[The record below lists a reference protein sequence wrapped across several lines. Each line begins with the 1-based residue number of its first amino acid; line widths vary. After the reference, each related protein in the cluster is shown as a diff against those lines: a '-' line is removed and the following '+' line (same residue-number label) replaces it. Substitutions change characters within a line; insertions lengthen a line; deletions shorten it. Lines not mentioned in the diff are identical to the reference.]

1 MEVKPHVGK
10 SQFFKVHTPLYSG
23 RMNQRV
29 YLVCNHIYG
38 DRCMATTYLVKEI
51 STITGSSPATVR
63 SWCGTF
69 AEFLSPTATPAGGQQ
84 RVFTEKDLAIF
95 QRIAD
100 LRSSEKLGNDQIK
113 ERLRKEGIDTL
124 TPYIDLAIA
133 PPISPQQPVTA
144 PASHQEGPQQP
155 VTAIDLYTGIIGHLS
170 SLQTHIDGLQ
180 QRIDSQ
186 EKDRT
191 GRVTLFAV
199 GVLVGLLV
207 AAILIGAVWLMK

>member
-1 MEVKPHVGK
+1 
-10 SQFFKVHTPLYSG
+10 
-23 RMNQRV
+23 
-29 YLVCNHIYG
+29 
-38 DRCMATTYLVKEI
+38 MATTYLVKEI

-84 RVFTEKDLAIF
+84 RVFTENDLAIF

-100 LRSSEKLGNDQIK
+100 LRSAERLGNDAIID
-113 ERLRKEGIDTL
+113 RLRSEGTADL
-124 TPYIDLAIA
+124 QPYVDLAIA
-133 PPISPQQPVTA
+133 PNSPPQPTVTA
-144 PASHQEGPQQP
+144 PASHQDGPQQP
-155 VTAIDLYTGIIGHLS
+155 QTAIDLYQGIIGHTTALQA
-170 SLQTHIDGLQ
+170 SLDSLR
-180 QRIDSQ
+180 QRVDSQ

-207 AAILIGAVWLMK
+207 AAILIGAAWLLK